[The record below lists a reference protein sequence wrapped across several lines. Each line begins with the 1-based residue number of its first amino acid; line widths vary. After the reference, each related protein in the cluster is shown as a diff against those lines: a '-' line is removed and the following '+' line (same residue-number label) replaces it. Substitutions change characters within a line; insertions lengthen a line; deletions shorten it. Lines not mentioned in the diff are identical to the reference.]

1 MAKTAELKVRL
12 EPQLKRKAMA
22 VYKNWGLNLSDAV
35 TVFLS
40 QSVIEGGLPFRMGKE
55 KTDRPNAATLRA
67 MEDARLG
74 RNLSGPFNSAEELIA
89 DALKEE

>member
-12 EPQLKRKAMA
+12 EPQLKRKAAA

-40 QSVIEGGLPFRMGKE
+40 QLVIEGGLPFRMENAGV
-55 KTDRPNAATLRA
+55 PNTETLRA

-74 RNLSGPFNSAEELIA
+74 RNLSGPFNSAEEMIA
-89 DALKEE
+89 DILKED

>member
-12 EPQLKRKAMA
+12 EPQLKRKAAA

-40 QSVIEGGLPFRMGKE
+40 QSVIEGGLPFRMG
-55 KTDRPNAATLRA
+55 NAEVTNSETLGA

-74 RNLSGPFNSAEELIA
+74 RNLSGPFNSAEERIS
-89 DALKEE
+89 DILKED

>member
-12 EPQLKRKAMA
+12 EPQLKRKAAA

-40 QSVIEGGLPFRMGKE
+40 QSVIEGGLPFRMG
-55 KTDRPNAATLRA
+55 NAEVTNSETLRA

-74 RNLSGPFNSAEELIA
+74 RNLSGPFNSAEERIS
-89 DALKEE
+89 DILKED

>member
-12 EPQLKRKAMA
+12 EPQLKRKAAA

-40 QSVIEGGLPFRMGKE
+40 QSVIEGGLPFRME
-55 KTDRPNAATLRA
+55 NAEVPNTETLRA

-74 RNLSGPFNSAEELIA
+74 RNLSGPFNSAEEMIA
-89 DALKEE
+89 DILKED

>member
-12 EPQLKRKAMA
+12 EPQLKRKAAA

-40 QSVIEGGLPFRMGKE
+40 QSVIEGGLPFQME
-55 KTDRPNAATLRA
+55 NAEVPNAETLRA

-74 RNLSGPFNSAEELIA
+74 RNLSGPFNSAEKMIA
-89 DALKEE
+89 DILKED

>member
-12 EPQLKRKAMA
+12 EPLLKRKAAA

-40 QSVIEGGLPFRMGKE
+40 QSVIEGGLPFRME
-55 KTDRPNAATLRA
+55 KAERPNAATRMA
-67 MEDARLG
+67 MEDVRLG
-74 RNLSGPFNSAEELIA
+74 RDLSRPFDSAEEMLA
-89 DALKEE
+89 DILKRD

>member
-12 EPQLKRKAMA
+12 EPLLKRRAAA

-40 QSVIEGGLPFRMGKE
+40 QSVIEGGLPFRME
-55 KTDRPNAATLRA
+55 NAERPNAETLRA
-67 MEDARLG
+67 MEDVRLG
-74 RNLSGPFNSAEELIA
+74 RDLSGPFNSAEEMIA
-89 DALKEE
+89 DILKEN